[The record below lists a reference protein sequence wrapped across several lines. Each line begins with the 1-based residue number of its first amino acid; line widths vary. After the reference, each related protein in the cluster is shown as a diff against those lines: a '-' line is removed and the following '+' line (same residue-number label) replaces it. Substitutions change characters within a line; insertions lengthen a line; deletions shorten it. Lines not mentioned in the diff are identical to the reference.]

1 MTRGRSRHPH
11 HELACVWLLRDLHT
25 LYGLHGTPVS
35 PLRLPG
41 GAELS
46 IQQPSQRRRAR
57 TALLSDA
64 DDSCWYALMLDV
76 AWQTNTSRRGSSNC
90 YWLEEHCHGESPS
103 WIVSLPALL
112 FTSLWTCTALPTVVD
127 VQLYAVSV

>member
-1 MTRGRSRHPH
+1 MAPLYPHFAFQVVRSSRFSSHPS
-11 HELACVWLLRDLHT
+11 L
-25 LYGLHGTPVS
+25 
-35 PLRLPG
+35 
-41 GAELS
+41 
-46 IQQPSQRRRAR
+46 RRAR

-127 VQLYAVSV
+127 VQLYGVSV